1 MVRIAHLRNQ
11 LEVRR
16 LVPEWQSLW
25 QRIAA
30 ATPFQSPE
38 WLLPWWEGFGNS
50 QPVIVT
56 AHNGDEL
63 IAVLPLYFLEE
74 AGRRKLL
81 PIGISLSDYLD
92 ALIDPAQQSL
102 VSQLLASLIDIPD
115 WDELYL
121 PDLEPSAELL
131 TADCPLGLLEERG
144 EGEPCPVL
152 SLPNSVECLREAV
165 PRKTLR
171 DLRQARRHA
180 SGTGE
185 LSVAR
190 PNASTLDEVMH
201 EFFRLHENRWQRV
214 AGHGVCSDP
223 TVREFHLRAAKRMLG
238 AGMLRLYLFR
248 LGKTPLAAY
257 YGFTAKGA
265 AYAYLSGF
273 DPDYAEL
280 SPGTQIVGYAIE
292 EAIREGV
299 REFHFLRG
307 GESYKY
313 AWGAVDR
320 RNTWRCLR
328 RRC

>member
-1 MVRIAHLRNQ
+1 
-11 LEVRR
+11 
-16 LVPEWQSLW
+16 
-25 QRIAA
+25 
-30 ATPFQSPE
+30 
-38 WLLPWWEGFGNS
+38 
-50 QPVIVT
+50 VT
-56 AHNGDEL
+56 AHKGDEL
-63 IAVLPLYFLEE
+63 IAVLPLYFLEDS
-74 AGRRKLL
+74 GRRNLL

-92 ALIDPAQQSL
+92 ALIGPAQQSL
-102 VSQLLASLIDIPD
+102 VSQLLASLVDIAD

-121 PDLEPSAELL
+121 PDLEPSAALL
-131 TADCPLGLLEERG
+131 AADCPIGLLEERDD
-144 EGEPCPVL
+144 GEPCPVL
-152 SLPNSVECLREAV
+152 ALPSSVEYLREAV

-180 SGTGE
+180 ADMGVVSATP
-185 LSVAR
+185 AD
-190 PNASTLDEVMH
+190 AITLDEFMH
-201 EFFRLHENRWQRV
+201 EFFRLHEIRWQLL
-214 AGHGVCSDP
+214 AGHGVCSDQ

-238 AGMLRLYLFR
+238 DGMLRLYLLR

-313 AWGAVDR
+313 AWGALDR
-320 RNTWRCLR
+320 RNTWRRLR